1 MRISDWSSDVCS
13 SDLAR
18 EANGRIQL
26 TLDPSGQAGL
36 IALPASGVLA
46 GLGDA
51 YTQLSDS
58 AAAIDQIA
66 GQFVASVNA
75 VHRQGFDLNGVA
87 GGELFA
93 ASPLTATPSRTHV
106 SQATIQ
112 TQAIGRASR
121 RDRQCQDAVNT

>member
-1 MRISDWSSDVCS
+1 MGPK
-13 SDLAR
+13 LLGAR

-26 TLDPSGQAGL
+26 TLDPFGQAGL

-87 GGELFA
+87 GGDLFA
-93 ASPLTATPSRTHV
+93 ASSLTATPSRTNV
-106 SQATIQ
+106 GQATIQ
-112 TQAIGRASR
+112 MEVIDQSQVFPGG
-121 RDRQCQDAVNT
+121 

>member
-1 MRISDWSSDVCS
+1 MGPK
-13 SDLAR
+13 LLGAR

-26 TLDPSGQAGL
+26 TLDPFGQAGL

-87 GGELFA
+87 GGDLFA
-93 ASPLTATPSRTHV
+93 ASSLTATPSRP
-106 SQATIQ
+106 
-112 TQAIGRASR
+112 
-121 RDRQCQDAVNT
+121 DRKSTRLNSSH